1 MRNQIVVTITTCC
14 VVSEHRDY
22 QLHLQT
28 FFFHLD
34 ENRSL
39 LNCSHWPLFV
49 SVIRK
54 ALFCGREEFVTLM
67 TCCMVSEHRY
77 FQLHLQI
84 IFFYLDEN
92 RSLLNCSN
100 LPFFVSAIR
109 QALFSS
115 KDEFAAA
122 VKKETETLR
131 QQVRQ
136 KIAALPLDR
145 KEGKHFKRVCRQ
157 SLIFAFFFYVN
168 KKMEEE
174 ATIREME
181 SKELTERNEQLR
193 RETGELRLVLTLR
206 RIVS

>member
-1 MRNQIVVTITTCC
+1 MLHGFRTQIFLVA
-14 VVSEHRDY
+14 SSD
-22 QLHLQT
+22 
-28 FFFHLD
+28 
-34 ENRSL
+34 N
-39 LNCSHWPLFV
+39 
-49 SVIRK
+49 
-54 ALFCGREEFVTLM
+54 
-67 TCCMVSEHRY
+67 Y
-77 FQLHLQI
+77 F
-84 IFFYLDEN
+84 FFYLDEN
-92 RSLLNCSN
+92 RSLSNCSH
-100 LPFFVSAIR
+100 LPFSVSAIR

>member
-1 MRNQIVVTITTCC
+1 MFN
-14 VVSEHRDY
+14 
-22 QLHLQT
+22 
-28 FFFHLD
+28 
-34 ENRSL
+34 
-39 LNCSHWPLFV
+39 
-49 SVIRK
+49 
-54 ALFCGREEFVTLM
+54 
-67 TCCMVSEHRY
+67 
-77 FQLHLQI
+77 
-84 IFFYLDEN
+84 
-92 RSLLNCSN
+92 
-100 LPFFVSAIR
+100 
-109 QALFSS
+109 S

-136 KIAALPLDR
+136 RIAALPLDR
-145 KEGKHFKRVCRQ
+145 KRGGILSRSVGNRSFLR
-157 SLIFAFFFYVN
+157 FFYVN